1 MREAGLTLRSSEKN
15 GVITEWLYAN
25 ECRKDHPELGIH
37 AYFGRQF
44 RDLLSRDSTF
54 LLGTVAVG
62 LLEDAAGN
70 LPPIPAGVELVET
83 QIETYNGLYYGWQTQ
98 PYRRLAIRGQ
108 GRWIPA
114 DDLSQILIM
123 DAICVLQGYLGPWPI
138 DRLFA
143 GEAKPEDDQ
152 IIPRLLAHC
161 DFIMLTENDGWRLVR
176 YSRSTQ
182 LDAQ

>member
-1 MREAGLTLRSSEKN
+1 MRDAGLTLRSSESN
-15 GVITEWLYAN
+15 GVITERLYAN

-37 AYFGRQF
+37 TYFERQF
-44 RDLLSRDSTF
+44 RDLLARDSTF
-54 LLGTVAVG
+54 LLGTKAVG
-62 LLEDAAGN
+62 RLEDADGN
-70 LPPIPAGVELVET
+70 LPPIPAEVELVET
-83 QIETYNGLYYGWQTQ
+83 EIEIYMGVNYGWQTQ
-98 PYRRLAIRGQ
+98 PYRRLAIRGH

-123 DAICVLQGYLGPWPI
+123 DAICVLQGYVGPWPI

-143 GEAKPEDDQ
+143 GEPKPEDDQ

-161 DFIMLTENDGWRLVR
+161 DSITLVEGDGWTLVR
-176 YSRSTQ
+176 HSLSTQ